1 VNTSR
6 STPAGAPSA
15 PDATRET
22 LLEPFISAV
31 CVTLRE
37 MAGTE
42 VVARSVHE
50 TALNN
55 SLTDISAA
63 VHLTST
69 TDGFLV
75 VSFPERSAYAVARR
89 VLDGVTT
96 ELDES
101 MIRDCV
107 GEIANVVAGQAKALL
122 AETPFHFVFSMPKV
136 VVGPDPELQPKQGL
150 ECFVVTLTSDV
161 GEFAV
166 QLAVALERR

>member
-1 VNTSR
+1 MSTSK
-6 STPAGAPSA
+6 SAAAGAQSL
-15 PDATRET
+15 PDETRDK
-22 LLEPFISAV
+22 LLEHFISAA
-31 CVTLRE
+31 CATLRE

-50 TALNN
+50 TTLDN

-63 VHLTST
+63 LRLISS

-75 VSFPERSAYAVARR
+75 LSFPERTAHAIARR

-101 MIRDCV
+101 MIWDCV

-122 AETPFHFVFSMPKV
+122 AETPFHFAFSMPKV
-136 VVGPDPELQPKQGL
+136 VVGPNPELQPKQGQN
-150 ECFVVTLTSDV
+150 CFVITLTCDV
-161 GEFAV
+161 GEFAM
-166 QLAVALERR
+166 QLAVALDRR